1 MKIDR
6 DFHCQRF
13 GEALRRHRQDADL
26 SMDELGDLAGLHRSE
41 ICKLE
46 KAHREPRLTTIIKV
60 ARGLQVTP
68 ARLLENVDPLGSD
81 GRSEAPLPPSAVV
94 VRGPGRRPQGGKEA
108 SVLPAGAAPCPG
120 PRRTTDDDPARGTA

>member
-13 GEALRRHRQDADL
+13 GEALKRHRRDADL
-26 SMDELGDLAGLHRSE
+26 SMDELGDRAGLHRSE

-60 ARGLQVTP
+60 ARALRVTP
-68 ARLLENVDPLGSD
+68 ARLLDDVDPLEGDSCF
-81 GRSEAPLPPSAVV
+81 EAPLPPSTVV
-94 VRGPGRRPQGGKEA
+94 VRGPGRRPQGGAEDA
-108 SVLPAGAAPCPG
+108 SPLASSATCPG
-120 PRRTTDDDPARGTA
+120 PRTTTDDDPARGTA

>member
-13 GEALRRHRQDADL
+13 GETLRRHRRDADL
-26 SMDELGDLAGLHRSE
+26 SMDELGDRAGLHRSE

-60 ARGLQVTP
+60 ARALQVPPT
-68 ARLLENVDPLGSD
+68 RLLEDVDPLGSD
-81 GRSEAPLPPSAVV
+81 GRSEAPLLPSAVA
-94 VRGPGRRPQGGKEA
+94 RGPGHRPPGGVEDA
-108 SVLPAGAAPCPG
+108 SPLTSSATCPG
-120 PRRTTDDDPARGTA
+120 PRATADGDPARGAA